1 MIHTTLSFTTSRKD
15 LKDIYVTFVRSILDN
30 SSVVWH
36 SSLTKNNSRALEI
49 IQKIA
54 VRIIMGSQYQTYK
67 KSLKTLNIDNSETRR
82 EKLCLSFAKKCLQHE
97 KWKHWC
103 PLSKARNIKTR
114 NTEKY
119 KFSKALTKSYKNS
132 AIPYMKTL
140 LNNDHSEKL
149 NLQMM
154 VCCCCYF
161 CSVNFKY

>member
-1 MIHTTLSFTTSRKD
+1 M
-15 LKDIYVTFVRSILDN
+15 KDIYVTFVRSILEN

-36 SSLTKNNSRALEI
+36 SSLTKNNSRALER
-49 IQKIA
+49 IQKMA
-54 VRIIMGSQYQTYK
+54 VRVIMGSQHQSYK
-67 KSLKTLNIDNSETRR
+67 KSLKTLNIDNLETRR

-97 KWKHWC
+97 KLKHWF

-119 KFSKALTKSYKNS
+119 KVSKTSTKRYKNS

-149 NLQMM
+149 RI
-154 VCCCCYF
+154 C
-161 CSVNFKY
+161 K